1 MLVRELLMDRN
12 HGTMLNDKDREKLT
26 FLTTDFQ
33 PSHLE
38 SPARRYT
45 IGSGQAANQW

>member
-12 HGTMLNDKDREKLT
+12 HQSMLNEKDREKLT
-26 FLTTDFQ
+26 FLRDDFN

-38 SPARRYT
+38 SPQKY
-45 IGSGQAANQW
+45 ILFMAATLLRAL